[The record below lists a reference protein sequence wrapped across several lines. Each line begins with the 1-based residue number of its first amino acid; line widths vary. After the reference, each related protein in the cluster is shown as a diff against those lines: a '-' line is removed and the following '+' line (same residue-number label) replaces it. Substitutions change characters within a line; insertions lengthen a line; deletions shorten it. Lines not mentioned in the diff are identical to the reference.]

1 LAALLLGSV
10 TVALGATQA
19 HAVTQ
24 TSGKFNGEPAKL
36 VVTATS
42 GFTVDCSTP
51 NGFKD
56 FSGHIALTV
65 GL

>member
-1 LAALLLGSV
+1 MP
-10 TVALGATQA
+10 T
-19 HAVTQ
+19 
-24 TSGKFNGEPAKL
+24 GKFTGQPAKL

-42 GFTVDCSTP
+42 GWTVDCLIP